1 MSRRPALSPSVAD
14 SLLSPSSLASRSRRA
29 GVSAVLAL
37 ALVALSFAAYWPA
50 LGAGFVWD
58 DDAYLTRNPHLHDLA
73 GLRDIWLRIGT
84 TKMYV
89 PLVFTTFWIEYQL
102 WGLEP
107 LGYHAV
113 NIALHGLGAILFWLL
128 LRRLHVDGA
137 WLAAALFAVHP
148 VFVESVVWI
157 TELKNTLSTVLALL
171 ALLAFFRWKPVD
183 GEEAASPRRL
193 YYGLAV
199 VAFAGALLA
208 KPVVVGLPLVIL
220 VIIWWKRGRL
230 GASDVAAVVPM
241 LLLSLAAGLLAIYVE
256 RNFGGARGAEWQI
269 PLTERLLVAG
279 RAMWFYVGKLMW
291 PAGLLPIYPRW
302 QVSVTVWW
310 QYLYPLAALGT
321 AALLWI
327 GRARWGRGPAAG
339 GAVFVLLVAP
349 LVGIFNVSYHLH
361 SFVADHFQHHA
372 APALLALGGAA
383 VMRLHGSTKSR
394 HPWLVPVASG
404 LCIALLAVLTWSY
417 APAFASEEARCRAIL
432 EGNPGSWVAM
442 NNLGAALNARGA
454 HAEAI
459 PWLERAIARHP
470 PYPEARNNLGVALVG
485 LGRPEDAIPQY
496 REALRVFPDSAL
508 AHNNLGTALARMG
521 QVDAAI
527 AEYREALKFA
537 PDYAEARDNLALL
550 TTSAEARNR
559 AGKALAGEGKLAQAI
574 QEFRAAAAMRPD
586 DANFRNDLGTAL
598 MSSGDLAGALR
609 EYLEAVRLA
618 PENVDAR
625 ANCGRALLAADR
637 ASEAV
642 EHLRFAAQWKPGDAE
657 AQGVLGVALA
667 QSGRFEEAVAAFERA
682 MALDPEDPEARRD
695 LDRARDL
702 AKSMRSPY
710 PR

>member
-1 MSRRPALSPSVAD
+1 MSRRPSRSPSVAD
-14 SLLSPSSLASRSRRA
+14 PAPSSSPADPRSTRAGTSLLLAF
-29 GVSAVLAL
+29 

-73 GLRDIWLRIGT
+73 GLRDVWLRIGA

-89 PLVFTTFWIEYQL
+89 PLVFTTFWIEHHL

-128 LRRLHVDGA
+128 LRRLDVGGA

-171 ALLAFFRWKPVD
+171 ALLAFFRSRPID
-183 GEEAASPRRL
+183 SEGATGRRWWFF
-193 YYGLAV
+193 GLAI

-208 KPVVVGLPLVIL
+208 KPVVVGLPLAIL
-220 VIIWWKRGRL
+220 VLVWWKRGRI
-230 GASDVAAVVPM
+230 GISDVAAVVPM

-256 RNFGGARGAEWQI
+256 RNFGGARGLAWQI

-279 RAMWFYVGKLMW
+279 RAFWFYLGKLVW
-291 PAGLLPIYPRW
+291 PVGLLPIYPRW
-302 QVSVTVWW
+302 QVSVTAWW
-310 QYLYPLAALGT
+310 QYLYPLAALGA

-327 GRARWGRGPAAG
+327 GRSKWGRGPAAG
-339 GAVFVLLVAP
+339 GAVFALLVAP

-372 APALLALGGAA
+372 APALLALFGAA
-383 VMRLHGSTKSR
+383 AMRLHGATELR
-394 HPWLVPVASG
+394 HRWLVPVSSG
-404 LCIALLAVLTWSY
+404 ACLALLAVLTWRY
-417 APAFASEEARCRAIL
+417 VPAFASEEARCRAIL
-432 EGNPGSWVAM
+432 EGNPASWVAM
-442 NNLGAALNARGA
+442 NNLGAALNARQA

-459 PWLERAIARHP
+459 PWLERAIAAHP
-470 PYPEARNNLGVALVG
+470 PYPEAQNNLGVALVG
-485 LGRPEDAIPQY
+485 LGRPEDAIPHY

-508 AHNNLGTALARMG
+508 AHNNLGTALARLG
-521 QVDAAI
+521 QVEAAI
-527 AEYREALKFA
+527 AEYREALRFA

-559 AGKALAGEGKLAQAI
+559 AGKALAGEGRLPQAI
-574 QEFRAAAAMRPD
+574 QEFRAAVAMRPD
-586 DANFRNDLGTAL
+586 DSDLHNDLGTAL

-609 EYLEAVRLA
+609 EYYEAVRLA
-618 PENVDAR
+618 PENVGAR
-625 ANCGRALLAADR
+625 ANLGRALLAAER

-642 EHLRFAAQWKPGDAE
+642 EHLRFAAQKKPGDAE
-657 AQGVLGVALA
+657 AQGALGVALA
-667 QSGRFEEAVAAFERA
+667 QTGRFEEAVAAFERA
-682 MALDPEDPEARRD
+682 VALDPANPEARRD
-695 LDRARDL
+695 LDRARSL
-702 AKSMRSPY
+702 AKSSRNPA
-710 PR
+710 